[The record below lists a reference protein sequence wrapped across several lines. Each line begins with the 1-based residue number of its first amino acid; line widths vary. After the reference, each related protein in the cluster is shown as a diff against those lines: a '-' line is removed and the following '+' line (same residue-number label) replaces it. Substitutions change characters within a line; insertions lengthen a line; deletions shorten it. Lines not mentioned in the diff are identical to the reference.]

1 MPSLLGRLQRV
12 DSHHRVITALVIAA
26 GVLISLFGRVHVA
39 ALVIATWNAF
49 SITATML
56 AWVHI
61 LFVSDPTDCIKSAKL
76 QDGGRKLIFI
86 FVLASACASLFA
98 IAYLILARKSES
110 HNSVAETAALT
121 IGTVVSSWALIHTV
135 FALRYAHVYY
145 GQKDASSQKNEK
157 TALQFPDET
166 DPDYLDFAYF
176 SFVIGMTC
184 QVSDVQISSREIRRL
199 ALLHGL
205 LAFLFNTVIVALSIN
220 TVSSLF

>member
-1 MPSLLGRLQRV
+1 MPPLLGQLQRV
-12 DSHHRVITALVIAA
+12 DSHHRVIAALGIAII
-26 GVLISLFGRVHVA
+26 VLLSLIGRVHTA
-39 ALVIATWNAF
+39 TLMIAVWNAF
-49 SITATML
+49 SITATVL

-76 QDGGRKLIFI
+76 QDGGRKLIFVS
-86 FVLASACASLFA
+86 VLASACASLFA
-98 IAYLILARKSES
+98 IAYLILARKSAS
-110 HNSVAETAALT
+110 HSSVAETAVLT
-121 IGTVVSSWALIHTV
+121 IGTVISSWALIHTI
-135 FALRYAHVYY
+135 FALRYAHIFY
-145 GQKDASSQKNEK
+145 GQKDHPLGRNEK
-157 TALQFPDET
+157 SALQFPDE
-166 DPDYLDFAYF
+166 DQPDYLDFAYF